1 MPWRLTW
8 AIQLRPP
15 KNSRKEEVGIDI
27 VVVGSVHVVVKKSE
41 AEGNKL
47 LVSDIASWSVIRVE
61 EAATV
66 VGSLKRARVCNQ
78 LRRVSLVLP

>member
-1 MPWRLTW
+1 MTW

-47 LVSDIASWSVIRVE
+47 LVSDIAS
-61 EAATV
+61 
-66 VGSLKRARVCNQ
+66 
-78 LRRVSLVLP
+78 